1 MRNYKEI
8 GKLFDNIDNLEEGSS
23 DSPEVR
29 EAHKKA
35 MDFLKEHKMPQ
46 KMWLQA
52 DDLLC
57 GINYAGEKQ
66 GFIHGFQY
74 AVKLLIGGIEE

>member
-1 MRNYKEI
+1 MHNNTEI
-8 GKLFDNIDNLEEGSS
+8 EKLFYNFDKLTEELTDSS
-23 DSPEVR
+23 EVR

-46 KMWLQA
+46 KIELQV

-66 GFIHGFQY
+66 GFCTGF
-74 AVKLLIGGIEE
+74 

>member
-46 KMWLQA
+46 KIWLQA
-52 DDLLC
+52 DDLL
-57 GINYAGEKQ
+57 
-66 GFIHGFQY
+66 
-74 AVKLLIGGIEE
+74 